1 MARFE
6 YNTQT
11 GETRSLPDLPA
22 NTTGKYVPQ
31 YLTMK
36 QARLVL
42 HREKLT
48 DKIAA
53 LLTALPE
60 PQKTEALLTWEF
72 ASGVDR
78 NDPLVQLLKSQLK
91 LTEEDLD
98 GLFLKGSVL

>member
-1 MARFE
+1 MARYE
-6 YNTQT
+6 YSILTGQT
-11 GETRSLPDLPA
+11 TTLPDLPPSIEEVYIP
-22 NTTGKYVPQ
+22 T

-48 DKIAA
+48 EQIVA